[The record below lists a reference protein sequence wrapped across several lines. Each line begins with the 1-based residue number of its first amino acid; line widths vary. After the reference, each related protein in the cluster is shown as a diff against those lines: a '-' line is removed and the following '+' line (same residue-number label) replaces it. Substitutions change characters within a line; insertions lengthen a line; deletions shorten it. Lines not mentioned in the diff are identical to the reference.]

1 MTHKISLTWSRVVL
15 SSALTALL
23 ACPPGLF
30 VWTQPAV
37 AFSGQATVIRAT
49 LLGITTTISDTG
61 PLPLSTGAQ
70 QASLFSVLGVRK
82 GDVAPATFAGNTV
95 GSFEI
100 DGNLTVDHLVPPSEP
115 IDWDSS
121 PFPAALTTF
130 TDGMGQTDDIFG
142 LGSKEIDQST
152 WNCTAGSAPPK
163 DDVVNQIS
171 INGAAPIAGEIAFR
185 FFPVSG
191 VQKQFLYANWS
202 RVSNNGDAHIDYEFS
217 QADPSTNPAGPNC
230 PQLPRRTPGDFL
242 ISFDTQNGGAT
253 IGVSAFT
260 WTGTTFVPLSVG
272 SQGILWDAAVN
283 TAPSITG
290 LTATGTNLFGELAL
304 NVSDAIGEIPCNK
317 VLFVSMKTRAST
329 SLSAELKDRTR
340 VKPVNFTI
348 FNPAGANASGNASAA
363 QIRDTL
369 LGINQALPAATPATC
384 TQGVCSSQSGTG
396 STSNGNQVLNV
407 AVPPPSGSVLK
418 ANVLSASSTSTVD
431 PTTNSATDTG
441 VAESAGV
448 NLVGGLV
455 TADVVRAV
463 ATAQTSA
470 FNSSFSSA
478 GSAFNN
484 LVVNGTQVNNVN
496 PNTTIDLPAAQFGA
510 GSFVKL
516 FEEIGSSFQPSPGQ
530 LAGGTFAADL
540 TVNMIR
546 VHITSLAVTGDA
558 VDLVVSHAQ
567 AHADF
572 PQPAGC
578 PALVGTVSGNATIVN
593 EQTNPSELPVVV
605 GFVSIPPQGGHDH
618 QDLEQLSTSLVTG
631 GTSVS
636 NSAGAIL
643 TSNSTSSSFA
653 KAQSVCV
660 LPVNGSC
667 IAFASAIISQANS
680 SSGGGISS
688 SDAKG
693 TSLLGLSVGGTS
705 VSDNP
710 PPNTTILVPGIG
722 SVTLN
727 EQTCDGGGAPPCAG
741 TTSSGIR
748 VRAIH
753 VIVDNPNALGVPQGA
768 DVIVGEAHA
777 DSSHP

>member
-1 MTHKISLTWSRVVL
+1 MIHKISLTWSRVVL
-15 SSALTALL
+15 SSLLTALL
-23 ACPPGLF
+23 IWPPGLF
-30 VWTQPAV
+30 AWTQPAA
-37 AFSGQATVIRAT
+37 AFSGVAQAT
-49 LLGITTTISDTG
+49 L
-61 PLPLSTGAQ
+61 
-70 QASLFSVLGVRK
+70 
-82 GDVAPATFAGNTV
+82 AGNTV

-100 DGNLTVDHLVPPSEP
+100 DGNLIVDHLVPPTEP

-121 PFPAALTTF
+121 PFPAALTRF
-130 TDGMGQTDDIFG
+130 TDATGSTDDIFG
-142 LGSKEIDQST
+142 IGSKENDQST

-171 INGAAPIAGEIAFR
+171 INGAPPIAGEIAFR

-202 RVSNNGDAHIDYEFS
+202 RLSNNGDAHIDYEFN
-217 QADPSTNPAGPNC
+217 QADGSTNPASSSC
-230 PQLPRRTPGDFL
+230 PQLPLRTPGDFL
-242 ISFDTQNGGAT
+242 ISFDTQFGGA
-253 IGVSAFT
+253 IINAAAFT
-260 WTGTTFVPLSVG
+260 WNGTTFVPLSVG
-272 SQGILWDAAVN
+272 SQGTLWDAAVN
-283 TAPSITG
+283 TTPSITG
-290 LTATGTNLFGELAL
+290 LTVTGTNLFGELAL
-304 NVSDAIGEIPCNK
+304 NVSDTIGTILCEK

-348 FNPAGANASGNASAA
+348 FNPAGANASGNALGVSI
-363 QIRDTL
+363 QDTL
-369 LGINQALPAATPATC
+369 LGISQTLPAATPATC
-384 TQGVCSSQSGTG
+384 TEGVCSSQSGIG
-396 STSNGNQVLNV
+396 STSNSNQGLNV
-407 AVPPPSGSVLK
+407 AVPAPGGNVLK

-431 PTTNSATDTG
+431 STTNTATDTG

-448 NLVGGLV
+448 NLLSGLV
-455 TADVVRAV
+455 TADVVRGV
-463 ATAQTSA
+463 ATAQASG

-478 GSAFNN
+478 GSAFKN
-484 LVVNGTQVNNVN
+484 LVVNGTQMNNVN

-516 FEEIGSSFQPSPGQ
+516 LEEIGSSSQPPSGQ

-546 VHITSLAVTGDA
+546 VHITALGPTGDA
-558 VDLVVSHAQ
+558 IDVVLSHAQ

-578 PALVGTVSGNATIVN
+578 PALVGTVSGDATVVN
-593 EQTNPSELPVVV
+593 GQGDPSQLPVVV

-618 QDLEQLSTSLVTG
+618 QDLDQLSTSLVSG

-636 NSAGAIL
+636 DSAGTVL
-643 TSNSTSSSFA
+643 SSGSNSSSFA
-653 KAQSVCV
+653 KAENVCA
-660 LPVNGSC
+660 LPVAGVCTVS
-667 IAFASAIISQANS
+667 ASAITSQANS
-680 SSGGGISS
+680 VSSGGKSS
-688 SDAKG
+688 SDPQG
-693 TSLLGLSVGGTS
+693 TSLIGLSVGGMS

-710 PPNTTILVPGIG
+710 PPNTTILLPGIG

-727 EQTCDGGGAPPCAG
+727 EQSCDGGGAPPCSG

-753 VIVDNPNALGVPQGA
+753 VIVNNPNALGVPQGA
-768 DVIVGEAHA
+768 DVILGEAHA

>member
-1 MTHKISLTWSRVVL
+1 MTTRVRFHKHWR
-15 SSALTALL
+15 
-23 ACPPGLF
+23 
-30 VWTQPAV
+30 AV
-37 AFSGQATVIRAT
+37 
-49 LLGITTTISDTG
+49 GITTPRLIFTIT
-61 PLPLSTGAQ
+61 TF
-70 QASLFSVLGVRK
+70 LFLLLIGTR
-82 GDVAPATFAGNTV
+82 VANLITFAGNTV

-115 IDWDSS
+115 IDWDSN

-130 TDGMGQTDDIFG
+130 TDGTGSTDDIFG
-142 LGSKEIDQST
+142 QGSKENDQSS
-152 WNCTAGSAPPK
+152 WVCTTGSAPPK
-163 DDVVNQIS
+163 DDIVNEIS
-171 INGAAPIAGEIAFR
+171 VNGAPPVAGEIAFR

-202 RVSNNGDAHIDYEFS
+202 RLSNNGDAHIDYEFN
-217 QADPSTNPAGPNC
+217 QTDPSTNPVPGC
-230 PQLPRRTPGDFL
+230 PQLPLRTPGDFL
-242 ISFDTQNGGAT
+242 IAFDTQFGGAL
-253 IGVSAFT
+253 IGVSAFK

-290 LTATGTNLFGELAL
+290 LTATGINLFGELAL
-304 NVSDAIGEIPCNK
+304 NVSDTIGEIPCNK
-317 VLFVSMKTRAST
+317 VLFVAMKTRAST

-340 VKPVNFTI
+340 VKPVNFTV

-363 QIRDTL
+363 QIQDRL
-369 LGINQALPAATPATC
+369 LGINQVLPAATPATC
-384 TQGVCSSQSGTG
+384 TQGVCSSQSGIG

-407 AVPPPSGSVLK
+407 AVPPPGGNVLK

-431 PTTNSATDTG
+431 STTNTATDTG

-448 NLVGGLV
+448 NLVSGLV

-463 ATAQTSA
+463 ATAQASG
-470 FNSSFSSA
+470 FNSSFGSA

-484 LVVNGTQVNNVN
+484 LVVNGTQLNNVN
-496 PNTTIDLPAAQFGA
+496 PNTTINLPAAQFGA

-516 FEEIGSSFQPSPGQ
+516 FEEMGSSSQPPPGQ
-530 LAGGTFAADL
+530 LADGTFAADL

-546 VHITSLAVTGDA
+546 VHITSLALTGDA
-558 VDLVVSHAQ
+558 VDVVVSHAQ

-578 PALVGTVSGNATIVN
+578 PSLFGTVSGNSTVVN
-593 EQTNPSELPVVV
+593 EQANPSQLPVVV

-618 QDLEQLSTSLVTG
+618 QDLDQLSTSLASG

-636 NSAGAIL
+636 DSAGTVL
-643 TSNSTSSSFA
+643 SSSSNSSSFA
-653 KAQSVCV
+653 KAQNLCA
-660 LPVNGSC
+660 LPVAGVC
-667 IAFASAIISQANS
+667 TVFASAITSQANS
-680 SSGGGISS
+680 VSGGGKSS
-688 SDAKG
+688 SDPQG
-693 TSLLGLSVGGTS
+693 TSLIGLSVGGML
-705 VSDNP
+705 VNDNP
-710 PPNTTILVPGIG
+710 PPNTTILLPGIG
-722 SVTLN
+722 SVILN
-727 EQTCDGGGAPPCAG
+727 EQTCNGGGVPPCSG

-777 DSSHP
+777 DSAHP